1 MSAETVYASR
11 RAGVRAHELAS
22 KHWPAIGTTAHV
34 VVTSP
39 VALDAATA
47 IVAGELDELDRACS
61 RFRPDS
67 EIATL
72 AGAGGAWV
80 TVSDVLTEVLAG
92 ALDVARSTDGDVDP
106 TMGADL
112 HRLGYDRDFGELVEI
127 SQSVSANTP
136 LTYRITRR
144 TTWHDV
150 ELDVANSRVR
160 VPAGVVIDLGAVAK
174 AWCADRC
181 ARRVATEIGVGVLIS
196 LGGDIATAG
205 IGPLA
210 GWVVRVQDKPDSAGG
225 PSCAVV
231 LHDGYAVATSSTLTR
246 SWLRGASRL
255 HHILDPAT
263 RLPAD
268 PVWRTVTVA
277 AASCVRANAASTASI
292 VRGRHA
298 PQWLAGLGM
307 AARFVDVDGVV
318 SNVGSWPQDVAR

>member
-1 MSAETVYASR
+1 MPAN
-11 RAGVRAHELAS
+11 ELAT

-39 VALDAATA
+39 TALDAATA
-47 IVAGELDELDRACS
+47 IVFAELDALDRACS
-61 RFRPDS
+61 RFRHDS

-80 TVSDVLTEVLAG
+80 TVSDVLTEVLAC
-92 ALDVARSTDGDVDP
+92 ALDVARSTNGDVDP

-112 HRLGYDRDFGELVEI
+112 HHLGYDRDFGELVEVP
-127 SQSVSANTP
+127 QPVSATAP
-136 LTYRITRR
+136 LTYRIVRR
-144 TTWHDV
+144 TTWRDI
-150 ELDVANSRVR
+150 ELDVANRRVR
-160 VPAGVVIDLGAVAK
+160 APAGVVIDLGAIAK

-181 ARRVATEIGVGVLIS
+181 ARRVATEICVGVLVS

-205 IGPLA
+205 IGPLE
-210 GWVVRVQDKPDSAGG
+210 GWVVRVQDKPDSDGG

-246 SWLRGASRL
+246 SWRRGASGL

-277 AASCVRANAASTASI
+277 AASCVQANAASTAAI
-292 VRGRHA
+292 VRGRRA
-298 PQWLAGLGM
+298 PQWLAGLGLP
-307 AARFVDVDGVV
+307 ARLVDAQGIV
-318 SNVGSWPQDVAR
+318 SSVGSWPQDVAR

>member
-1 MSAETVYASR
+1 MSAETLHASR
-11 RAGVRAHELAS
+11 RAGVRAHEMAS
-22 KHWPAIGTTAHV
+22 RRWPTIGTTAHV
-34 VVTSP
+34 VTSP
-39 VALDAATA
+39 AALDAATRV
-47 IVAGELDELDRACS
+47 VAAELDALDRACS
-61 RFRPDS
+61 RFRADS

-72 AGAGGAWV
+72 ARAGGGWV
-80 TVSDVLTEVLAG
+80 TVSDVLIEVLAA

-112 HRLGYDRDFGELVEI
+112 QRLGYDRDFGELVEI
-127 SQSVSANTP
+127 SHSVCATTP
-136 LTYRITRR
+136 LTYRIVRR
-144 TTWHDV
+144 TTWRDI
-150 ELDVANSRVR
+150 ELDVANRRVR

-181 ARRVATEIGVGVLIS
+181 ARRVASESGVGVLIS

-205 IGPLA
+205 IGPLQ
-210 GWVVRVQDKPDSAGG
+210 GWVVRVQDTPDSAAG

-263 RLPAD
+263 RLPAE

-277 AASCVRANAASTASI
+277 ATSCVQANAASTASI
-292 VRGRHA
+292 VRGRRA
-298 PQWLAGLGM
+298 PQWLAGIGV
-307 AARFVDVDGVV
+307 AARFVDAKGVV
-318 SNVGSWPQDVAR
+318 SSVGGWPQDVAR

>member
-1 MSAETVYASR
+1 MSAETLFASR
-11 RAGVRAHELAS
+11 RASMPARQLAT
-22 KHWPAIGTTAHV
+22 KQWPAIGTTAHV

-39 VALDAATA
+39 TALDAATA
-47 IVAGELDELDRACS
+47 IVAAELDALDRACS

-80 TVSDVLTEVLAG
+80 TVSDVLAEVLAC
-92 ALDVARSTDGDVDP
+92 AVDVARSTDGDVDP

-112 HRLGYDRDFGELVEI
+112 HHLGYDRDFGELVEVP
-127 SQSVSANTP
+127 QSVFATTP
-136 LTYRITRR
+136 LTYRIVRR
-144 TTWHDV
+144 ATWCDI
-150 ELDVANSRVR
+150 ELDMANRRVR

-174 AWCADRC
+174 AWSADRC

-205 IGPLA
+205 VGPLA
-210 GWVVRVQDKPDSAGG
+210 GWVVRVQDKPDSAAG
-225 PSCAVV
+225 PSCAIV

-277 AASCVRANAASTASI
+277 AASCVQANGASTAAI
-292 VRGRHA
+292 VRGRRA

-307 AARFVDVDGVV
+307 AARFVDAQGVV
-318 SNVGSWPQDVAR
+318 SSVGSWPQDVAR